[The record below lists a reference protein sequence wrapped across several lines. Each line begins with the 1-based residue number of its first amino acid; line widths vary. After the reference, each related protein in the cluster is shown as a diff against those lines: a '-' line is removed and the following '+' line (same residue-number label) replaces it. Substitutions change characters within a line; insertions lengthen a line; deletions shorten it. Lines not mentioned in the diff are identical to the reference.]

1 MYVIIVYDIN
11 VDRVS
16 KVCNFLRRYLTRVQN
31 SVLEGE
37 ITDKQYAE
45 IEYGLKHII
54 KKDEDSVRLYSFR
67 TQDQVKVTT
76 LGVEKADLCNI
87 I

>member
-16 KVCNFLRRYLTRVQN
+16 KVCNFLRRYMTRVQN
-31 SVLEGE
+31 SVFEGE
-37 ITDKQYAE
+37 VTDKQYAE

-54 KKDEDSVRLYSFR
+54 NKNEDSIRCYSFR
-67 TQDQVKVTT
+67 TQDQVRVTS
-76 LGVEKADLCNI
+76 LGIEKADLCNI

>member
-1 MYVIIVYDIN
+1 MYVIIVYDVN

-16 KVCNFLRRYLTRVQN
+16 KVCNFLRRYLARVQN

-45 IEYGLKHII
+45 IEYGLKHITV
-54 KKDEDSVRLYSFR
+54 KSEDSIRVYSFR
-67 TQDQVKVTT
+67 TKDQVKVTN

>member
-16 KVCNFLRRYLTRVQN
+16 KVCNFLRRYMTRVQN
-31 SVLEGE
+31 SVFEGE
-37 ITDKQYAE
+37 VTDKQYAE
-45 IEYGLKHII
+45 IEHGLKHII
-54 KKDEDSVRLYSFR
+54 KKDEDSIRCYSFR
-67 TQDQVKVTT
+67 TQDQVKVTS